1 MKPRDLV
8 LGAVGLIGLMQ
19 AAEAQK
25 QKTPRRDREKIVGEE
40 IAERPAARSA
50 YDVIKVLRP
59 QWLTVR
65 GPTTIM
71 QQEISVVVYRDGSK
85 LGSVDELNSIPAD
98 QIKEMR
104 HLSPSDATLR
114 YGTDHPRGAIEID
127 TKR

>member
-1 MKPRDLV
+1 MKRRYLV
-8 LGAVGLIGLMQ
+8 LGALGVMVLTQ

-25 QKTPRRDREKIVGEE
+25 QKAPRRDRNKITVEE
-40 IAERPAARSA
+40 IAERPSAQNA

-59 QWLTVR
+59 QWLSVR
-65 GPTTIM
+65 GPTTIV
-71 QQEISVVVYRDGSK
+71 QQEISVMVYRDGSK
-85 LGSVDELNSIPAD
+85 MGTVDELYSMPAD

-104 HLSPSDATLR
+104 FLSPGDATLR